1 MKKFLKSPMLKDA
14 ILVSKV
20 FVLVAI
26 PTSLLLLH
34 VSNQYRITEVGYE
47 IADVTGEYR
56 QLLEENKKLTVE
68 ARVQGRSERV
78 AEVGRRQFGLEET
91 RPEQVITVELESP
104 RNIEEHAALDT
115 TGAVGGQ
122 AAIQ

>member
-1 MKKFLKSPMLKDA
+1 MKKFLKSPIFKDA
-14 ILVSKV
+14 VLVSKV

-104 RNIEEHAALDT
+104 GKIEEHAALDT
-115 TGAVGGQ
+115 TGTTGGQ